1 MLEEQNFFRKYG
13 TRFPQQ
19 LLSPRITSTDFLEF
33 PKNSAFHY
41 SVVDNVTTGPES
53 DIFYLRHLTHPYLR

>member
-19 LLSPRITSTDFLEF
+19 LLSPRITSSDFLEF
-33 PKNSAFHY
+33 PKN
-41 SVVDNVTTGPES
+41 NETKTT
-53 DIFYLRHLTHPYLR
+53 